1 MKNEILLFPYGG
13 AYKWV
18 HLTLREFNAIRYVL
32 IITNDEKIDR
42 KKDSSL
48 SFFEKAVQE
57 SKKLLEQEILQEIPE
72 NLQVQIKIL
81 KVPFFQQFTQY
92 FGFFR
97 SLIIQVVPFMKS
109 PTKYQKYCDKEST
122 DPVFQNFFKDNKITK
137 IHIHL
142 DSGLMIYRLAL
153 YQCANEFRD
162 LSIHLFMYN
171 KVSHLAE
178 TIPIHHDRNDIE
190 DNVLEILENYE
201 YLSVSELLSK
211 FSVKYEKKS
220 LSYMLKVV
228 NRLNRMGYIESKKV
242 GRRKLISLSPLSSD
256 AFNQEKYSN
265 ILRNNFSD
273 L

>member
-13 AYKWV
+13 EYKWV

-32 IITNDEKIDR
+32 ILTNDEKIDR
-42 KKDSSL
+42 KNDSSL

-57 SKKLLEQEILQEIPE
+57 SIKFMEQEILHEIPE
-72 NLQVQIKIL
+72 NLQIQIKIL
-81 KVPFFQQFTQY
+81 KVPIFQHFTQY

-97 SLIIQVVPFMKS
+97 SLIIQIVPFMKS
-109 PTKYQKYCDKEST
+109 TTKNQKYCKKENS
-122 DPVFQNFFKDNKITK
+122 DPTFTNFFKEKEINK

-171 KVSHLAE
+171 KVSHLSE
-178 TIPIHHDRNDIE
+178 TIPIHHDRNNIE
-190 DNVLEILENYE
+190 DNVLEILENYD
-201 YLSVSELLSK
+201 YLSVSELLAE
-211 FSVKYEKKS
+211 FSAKHEKKS

-228 NRLNRMGYIESKKV
+228 NRLNKMGYVESKKI
-242 GRRKLISLSPLSSD
+242 GREKLISLSPLSSD
-256 AFNQEKYSN
+256 AFNQEKYSK
-265 ILRNNFSD
+265 ILRNNLSD